1 MRPSRFLSKSKD
13 IIPTV
18 RYITPGGANRPTGDP
33 DVVVQPVIT
42 LRSNRGLL
50 TQYLYAMTNEING
63 TRGKF
68 YMKLRNC
75 NNRFILFV
83 TIFHRI

>member
-1 MRPSRFLSKSKD
+1 
-13 IIPTV
+13 
-18 RYITPGGANRPTGDP
+18 
-33 DVVVQPVIT
+33 
-42 LRSNRGLL
+42 
-50 TQYLYAMTNEING
+50 MTNELNG

-83 TIFHRI
+83 TILHRIYATSSKHSKPEVAVRNLTTVPTCLKTKVKAEIMVIYLK